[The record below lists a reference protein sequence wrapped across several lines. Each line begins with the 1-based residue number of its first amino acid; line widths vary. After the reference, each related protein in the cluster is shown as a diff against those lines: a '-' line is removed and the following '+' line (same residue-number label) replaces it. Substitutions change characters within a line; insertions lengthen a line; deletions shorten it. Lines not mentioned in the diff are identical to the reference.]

1 MSATRPTVIEIDA
14 DERGLARVTRLQPGD
29 LVSARPVHRDGPR
42 VRIALLGRQM
52 SLLGGDRLALRVR
65 LGPGVSA
72 ELIEP
77 AGLVAYD
84 AAGRASRWEL
94 TGSLGP
100 GARLRYDAAPCVAAQ
115 GSALTRRT
123 RLDLAAGA
131 RAVLAE
137 TLVLG
142 RTGETGSPVGTTTRI
157 THDGAPLLVEDLVT
171 GPVPGTETSLWR
183 DPAVLAGHRTL
194 VQAMALGFVP
204 DPDTPGLSAGPADAG
219 MDLEAGTGALSGN
232 TEDPEAAGESLH
244 LAGPGILWRWMGEHA
259 HRGRAALEPVLHRW
273 LEAMDRPEPSDR
285 PEVTGRPDSR

>member
-1 MSATRPTVIEIDA
+1 MSASRPTVIEIDA
-14 DERGLARVTRLQPGD
+14 DEQGRARVTRLQPGD

-84 AAGRASRWEL
+84 AGGRASRWEL

-115 GSALTRRT
+115 GSALTRAT
-123 RLDLAAGA
+123 RLELADGA

-142 RTGETGSPVGTTTRI
+142 RSGETGSPVRTTTRI
-157 THDGAPLLVEDLVT
+157 THDGAPLLVEDLLT
-171 GPVPGTETSLWR
+171 GTVPGTETSLWR

-204 DPDTPGLSAGPADAG
+204 DP
-219 MDLEAGTGALSGN
+219 EGTGEEL
-232 TEDPEAAGESLH
+232 LH